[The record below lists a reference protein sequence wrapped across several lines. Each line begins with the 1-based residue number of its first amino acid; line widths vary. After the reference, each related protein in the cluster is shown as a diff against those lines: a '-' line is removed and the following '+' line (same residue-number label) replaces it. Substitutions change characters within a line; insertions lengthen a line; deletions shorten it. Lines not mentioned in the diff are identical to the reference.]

1 MYLGN
6 KVTIYIKR
14 KILCDLKKTIMGN
27 INYMEQKEI
36 HLQKVHNNYKEI
48 YFHQGFVGSW

>member
-48 YFHQGFVGSW
+48 YFHQGFVGS